1 MLSQVQMGS
10 ALKMSSQN
18 SITQSKQAMPENV
31 KYDGP
36 GGLEISGTDNRF
48 AANSSAPL
56 PKPGFSS

>member
-10 ALKMSSQN
+10 LTQN
-18 SITQSKQAMPENV
+18 KQAIAENV

-36 GGLEISGTDNRF
+36 GGLEVSGAQNKF
-48 AANSSAPL
+48 AANVQSPL

>member
-10 ALKMSSQN
+10 
-18 SITQSKQAMPENV
+18 ITKDKQAMPENN

-36 GGLEISGTDNRF
+36 GGLEVSSGQNHF
-48 AANSSAPL
+48 AANNSAPL

>member
-10 ALKMSSQN
+10 SVKMGSQN
-18 SITQSKQAMPENV
+18 SITKNKQAMPESN

-36 GGLEISGTDNRF
+36 GGLEVSGSENSF
-48 AANSSAPL
+48 AANSGTHL

>member
-10 ALKMSSQN
+10 VIKMRSQN
-18 SITQSKQAMPENV
+18 SITQNKQAMPESV
-31 KYDGP
+31 RYDGP
-36 GGLEISGTDNRF
+36 GGLEISGSSNIF

>member
-10 ALKMSSQN
+10 MSRMN
-18 SITQSKQAMPENV
+18 SITQNKQAMPEST

-36 GGLEISGTDNRF
+36 GGLEISSSSNRF
-48 AANSSAPL
+48 AANSNAPL

>member
-10 ALKMSSQN
+10 VKKN
-18 SITQSKQAMPENV
+18 KQAMPENV

-36 GGLEISGTDNRF
+36 GGLEISGQDNRF